1 MSSSPALAA
10 GAASHRAQDQRAQRL
25 RTRIAIAV
33 FAALTISLALVPAAT
48 SNISFAF
55 YLMLWITMASAMN
68 ICVGFTGYL
77 PFGYVVFYGVGAY
90 ATGICYK
97 ILGWPILP
105 SLLAA
110 GGRGWRSRC
119 CWRPRCG
126 CAACTSA
133 SSAWRWPPS
142 SSW

>member
-97 ILGWPILP
+97 ILAGP
-105 SLLAA
+105 SCRRCSRPAA
-110 GGRGWRSRC
+110 RAWRSRC

-126 CAACTSA
+126 CAACISA

>member
-1 MSSSPALAA
+1 
-10 GAASHRAQDQRAQRL
+10 
-25 RTRIAIAV
+25 
-33 FAALTISLALVPAAT
+33 
-48 SNISFAF
+48 
-55 YLMLWITMASAMN
+55 MASAMN

-110 GGRGWRSRC
+110 GGTGVAIALLLA
-119 CWRPRCG
+119 PTPG
-126 CAACTSA
+126 CAACISA